1 MSQLF
6 QEEDDRNDLEEVLND
21 NVVTPQE
28 KTKVARLLPS
38 EVWQG
43 RCLKCGKLAV
53 RLFPPR
59 KGLDALEKKGGI
71 SEVMKSCKSN
81 KKNQRVLVDT
91 PSFNMILTGEHK
103 EMDGFNLSDNNTRG
117 CNNLVLITD
126 SPRNFIWHFFS
137 RMRAVRQA
145 CLINGI
151 KYQEVKDWYDNL
163 DFSNAI
169 LMFNRII
176 RIEPIPNQ
184 DKKLLG
190 GPWYTIWVDAYDV
203 ETIANTITSKSV
215 NGDPEWDACVEPVI
229 GNQLDLAFMEYS
241 SESYPGD
248 NLIDENKYGLESV
261 YIGSSLKV
269 FTVEPVGTPG
279 RFIEFQTTMSNDI
292 LGTNNMLQDLI
303 HSVPRKYWMINKSL
317 LRPGKRFTSGDKTFI
332 TAKDCE

>member
-6 QEEDDRNDLEEVLND
+6 QEEDDRNDLEDVLSENT
-21 NVVTPQE
+21 VTPQE
-28 KTKVARLLPS
+28 KTRVARLLPS

-43 RCLKCGKLAV
+43 RCAICGKLAV

-59 KGLDALEKKGGI
+59 KGLDLLEKKGGI

-91 PSFNMILTGEHK
+91 PSFNMILTGDHK
-103 EMDGFNLSDNNTRG
+103 EMDGFDLSSNNKSG
-117 CNNLVLITD
+117 CNNLILITD

-137 RMRAVRQA
+137 RLRVVRQA

-163 DFSNAI
+163 NFVDVN
-169 LMFNRII
+169 LMFDRII
-176 RIEPIPNQ
+176 KMEEIK
-184 DKKLLG
+184 DSGKKLIG
-190 GPWYTIWVDAYDV
+190 GPWYTIWVDSSNI
-203 ETIANTITSKSV
+203 TTTSNIITSKSV

-241 SESYPGD
+241 YDSYPGD
-248 NLIDENKYGLESV
+248 NLLDESRYNFECV

-269 FTVEPVGTPG
+269 FTVEPVGIPG
-279 RFIEFQTTMSNDI
+279 KFIEFQTTIAND
-292 LGTNNMLQDLI
+292 LMYGNRMLENLV
-303 HSVPRKYWMINKSL
+303 HYVPRKYWMIDKSL
-317 LRPGKRFTSGDKTFI
+317 VRPGKRYTTGDKSFI
-332 TAKDCE
+332 TKDIK

>member
-6 QEEDDRNDLEEVLND
+6 QEEDDRNDLDDVLSN

-43 RCLKCGKLAV
+43 RCVMCGKLAI

-59 KGLDALEKKGGI
+59 KGLDTLEKKGGI

-91 PSFNMILTGEHK
+91 PSFNMIITGEHK
-103 EMDGFNLSDNNTRG
+103 EMDGFDLSNNNTHG
-117 CNNLVLITD
+117 CSNLILITD

-151 KYQEVKDWYDNL
+151 KYQEVKDWYDSL
-163 DFSNAI
+163 KLSDVF

-176 RIEPIPNQ
+176 RIEEIPNK
-184 DKKLLG
+184 DGKLSG
-190 GPWYTIWVDAYDV
+190 GPWYTIWVDSYHV
-203 ETIANTITSKSV
+203 ETTSNTITSKSV

-229 GNQLDLAFMEYS
+229 GSQLGLAFMEYS

-248 NLIDENKYGLESV
+248 NLVDESRYNLECV
-261 YIGSSLKV
+261 YAGSSLHV

-279 RFIEFQTTMSNDI
+279 RFIEFQSHMAND
-292 LGTNNMLQDLI
+292 LLSGNHMLEHLV
-303 HSVPRKYWMINKSL
+303 HYVPRKYWMIDKSL
-317 LRPGKRFTSGDKTFI
+317 IRKSKRYTSGDTTFI
-332 TAKDCE
+332 TEKDCR